1 MASYAKYLHKH
12 APEVDQSILLCEAT
26 RFRITS
32 DVLGEIVRGEKTIK
46 AVKPKE

>member
-12 APEVDQSILLCEAT
+12 APETEQSILLCEAT

-32 DVLGEIVRGEKTIK
+32 EVLGEIVRGEKTIK
-46 AVKPKE
+46 AVKPAI